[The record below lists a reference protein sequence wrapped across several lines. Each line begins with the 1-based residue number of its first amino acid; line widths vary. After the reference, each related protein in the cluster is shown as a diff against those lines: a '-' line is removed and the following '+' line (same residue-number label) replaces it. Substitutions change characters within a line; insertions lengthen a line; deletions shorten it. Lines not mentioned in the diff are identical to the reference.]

1 VNTSDYLRQRIRHR
15 SVTGSHERF
24 INARRKYRERK
35 AAFREWVID
44 PESIEEYTEAM
55 WADEQVHPKELPEDL
70 KELLRRVD
78 DRF

>member
-1 VNTSDYLRQRIRHR
+1 MRHLG
-15 SVTGSHERF
+15 VTESHERL
-24 INARRKYRERK
+24 ITGETRIPRVAK
-35 AAFREWVID
+35 AAFREWVDD

-70 KELLRRVD
+70 KELLRQVDD